1 MLGRFLPP
9 DHWVKEAN
17 VKIVYA
23 SEVFFHT

>member
-1 MLGRFLPP
+1 MLSRFLPP

-17 VKIVYA
+17 VKIVHA